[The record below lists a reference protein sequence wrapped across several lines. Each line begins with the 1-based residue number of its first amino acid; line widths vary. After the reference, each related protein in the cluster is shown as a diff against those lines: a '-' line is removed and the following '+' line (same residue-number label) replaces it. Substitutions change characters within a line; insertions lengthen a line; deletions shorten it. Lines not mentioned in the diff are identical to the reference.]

1 MHRRRFLLGLA
12 GLPALGLATL
22 PAGARAFAGTD
33 YPSRNV
39 RLIVPAA
46 PGGSADK
53 LARTISQKLDGRWP
67 HRLIVENA
75 GGGGGTVGAIQVVKA
90 AADGYTLLHGTD
102 SLSLNAAQPE
112 GLPFSPTRDLSGVAK
127 AIVSPMLLLVR
138 PSLGV
143 KTYEDFIA
151 LAKARPGEISVGLPA
166 GNGSLQHL
174 AISLLAR
181 RVGVRFNTVPYPGGG
196 PAMLDTIG
204 GHIDALIITLPAATE
219 NIRAGNLTGLAV
231 TTPYRSKALPEVPT
245 LQELGVPD
253 FSVEA
258 WQGVFAPAGTPRPA
272 IDKLNADLAAVLKQ
286 AEVAAPLEEQGFEI
300 AVSSPEDLDRFLV
313 AEGVKYRQIAAD
325 AGIKLR

>member
-1 MHRRRFLLGLA
+1 MHRRSFLLGLT
-12 GLPALGLATL
+12 GLSALGSLV
-22 PAGARAFAGTD
+22 PPGVGRAFASTD

-39 RLIVPAA
+39 RLIVPAS

-53 LARTISQKLDGRWP
+53 LARTISQKLDGSWP

-75 GGGGGTVGAIQVVKA
+75 GGGGGTVGAIQVVKS
-90 AADGYTLLHGTD
+90 AADGYTLLLGTD

-112 GLPFSPTRDLSGVAK
+112 GLAFSPTRDLAGVSK
-127 AIVSPMLLLVR
+127 AIISPMLLLVR

-143 KTYEDFIA
+143 KSFAEYVA
-151 LAKARPGEISVGLPA
+151 LAKSRPGEISVGLPA

-181 RVGVRFNTVPYPGGG
+181 RAGFKVNTVPYPGGG

-204 GHIDALIITLPAATE
+204 GHIDSLIITLPAATE

-231 TTPYRSKALPEVPT
+231 TTPYRSKALPDVPT
-245 LQELGVPD
+245 LQELGIAD

-258 WQGVFAPAGTPRPA
+258 WQGVFVPAGTPRGV

-286 AEVAAPLEEQGFEI
+286 KEVRAPLEDQGFEI
-300 AVSSPEDLDRFLV
+300 AVSTPEALDRFLV
-313 AEGVKYRQIAAD
+313 AEGEKYREIAAE
-325 AGIKLR
+325 AGIRLR